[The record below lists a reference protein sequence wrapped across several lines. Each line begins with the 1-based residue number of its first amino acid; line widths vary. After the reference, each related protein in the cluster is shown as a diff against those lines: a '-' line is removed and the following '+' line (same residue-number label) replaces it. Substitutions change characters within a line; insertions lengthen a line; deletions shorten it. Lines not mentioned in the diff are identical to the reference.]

1 MPVLIHTS
9 DVHLGAPLGW
19 LGPRAA
25 EQRRHLR
32 RTLSAIV
39 DLALSER
46 ADCLLVVGDL
56 FDSNSP
62 PTSDVRFALQEFGR
76 LTAAGNAEV
85 VVLPGSH
92 DFLGRASVYASY
104 RRDFEQVRGLT
115 VLGADGAGSVDL
127 ERLRLSIRGNPP
139 RSNRSSGHQMSGL
152 EPHPDLDYSVAALHG
167 SVDVLPIAADDH
179 PIAQSELAGPGWS
192 YFALGHWHSWREI
205 EGAGAP
211 AVYPG
216 APEVIA
222 VDQLGAGHVARVEL
236 TSSGTSVERVRVGTR
251 SIVAV
256 RTDVTDAPDA
266 DVVAE
271 EIRGKAPPDRD
282 VILRLSLAGLLAV
295 DSAFDAEALVEAL
308 ATDYFHV
315 DIAERAYHIRLE
327 DHELLDL
334 PERLVI
340 GRFAR
345 LMRAKMVEA
354 STDAERGEIE
364 DALQLGAALLQ
375 GKDVLG

>member
-1 MPVLIHTS
+1 MPILIHTA

-19 LGPRAA
+19 LGPRAT
-25 EQRRHLR
+25 EQRQHLR
-32 RTLSAIV
+32 RTLSAVV

-46 ADCLLVVGDL
+46 ADCLLIAGDL

-62 PTSDVRFALQEFGR
+62 PTSDVRFALQEFAR
-76 LTAAGNAEV
+76 LTAAGSAEV

-92 DFLGRASVYASY
+92 DYLGPASVYASY
-104 RRDFEQVRGLT
+104 RRDFQQVRGLS
-115 VLGADGAGSVDL
+115 VLGLDGLGSVDV
-127 ERLRLSIRGNPP
+127 ERIGLSIRGNPP
-139 RSNRSSGHQMSGL
+139 RSNRSSGHQLAGL
-152 EPHPDLDYSVAALHG
+152 SPDPRFAHNVAALHG
-167 SVDVLPIAADDH
+167 SVDILPIAVDDH
-179 PIAQSELAGPGWS
+179 PIEQGELAAPGWS

-205 EGAGAP
+205 EGASAP

-222 VDQLGAGHVARVEL
+222 VDQVGSGHVARVEL
-236 TSSGTSVERVRVGTR
+236 GPAGTSVEQIRVGAR

-271 EIRGKAPPDRD
+271 EIRAKTLPDRD
-282 VILRLSLAGLLAV
+282 AIVRLTLSGLLAV
-295 DSAFDAEALVEAL
+295 DSAFDVDALVEAL
-308 ATDYFHV
+308 ASDYFHV
-315 DIAERAYHIRLE
+315 AIAERAFHIRLE
-327 DHELLDL
+327 DHELADL

-345 LMRAKMVEA
+345 LMRTKMVEA
-354 STDAERGEIE
+354 ATDTERGEIE

-375 GKDVLG
+375 GKDVLA

>member
-1 MPVLIHTS
+1 MPVLIHTA

-19 LGPRAA
+19 LGPRAT
-25 EQRRHLR
+25 EQRQHLR
-32 RTLSAIV
+32 RALSAVV

-46 ADCLLVVGDL
+46 ADCLLITGDL

-76 LTAAGNAEV
+76 LTAAGNAAV

-92 DFLGRASVYASY
+92 DFLGQASVYASY
-104 RRDFEQVRGLT
+104 RRDFQQVRGLT
-115 VLGADGAGSVDL
+115 VLGLDGLASADVEQVG
-127 ERLRLSIRGNPP
+127 LSIRGNPP
-139 RSNRSSGHQMSGL
+139 RSSRSSGHQMTGL
-152 EPHPDLDYSVAALHG
+152 APDSRFAYNVAALHG
-167 SVDVLPIAADDH
+167 SVDVVPIAVDDH
-179 PIAQSELAGPGWS
+179 PIEHGELTAPGWS

-205 EGAGAP
+205 EGASVP

-222 VDQLGAGHVARVEL
+222 VDQVGSGHVARVEL
-236 TSSGTSVERVRVGTR
+236 SPSGTRVEQIRVGSR
-251 SIVAV
+251 SIVEV
-256 RTDVTDAPDA
+256 RMDVTDAPDA

-271 EIRGKAPPDRD
+271 QIRAHSPPDRD
-282 VILRLSLAGLLAV
+282 AILRLTLSGLLAV
-295 DSAFDAEALVEAL
+295 DSAFDADALLEAL
-308 ATDYFHV
+308 APDYFHV
-315 DIAERAYHIRLE
+315 AIAERAYHIRLE
-327 DHELLDL
+327 DHELEDL

-345 LMRAKMVEA
+345 LMRARMVDA
-354 STDAERGEIE
+354 ATDTERGEIE

-375 GKDVLG
+375 GKDVLA

>member
-1 MPVLIHTS
+1 MPVLIHTA

-19 LGPRAA
+19 LGPRAT
-25 EQRRHLR
+25 EQRQHLR
-32 RTLSAIV
+32 RALSAVV

-46 ADCLLVVGDL
+46 ADCLLIAGDL

-62 PTSDVRFALQEFGR
+62 PASDVRFALQEFGR
-76 LTAAGNAEV
+76 LAAAGAEV

-92 DFLGRASVYASY
+92 DFLGQASVYSSY
-104 RRDFEQVRGLT
+104 RRDFGQVRGLR
-115 VLGADGAGSVDL
+115 VLGLDGLAAVDV
-127 ERLRLSIRGNPP
+127 ERLGLSIRGNPP
-139 RSNRSSGHQMSGL
+139 RSNRSSGHQLAGL
-152 EPHPDLDYSVAALHG
+152 APDPRFAHNVAVLHG
-167 SVDVLPIAADDH
+167 SVDIAPIAVDDH
-179 PIAQSELAGPGWS
+179 PIELEELRAPGWS

-205 EGAGAP
+205 DGASAP

-222 VDQLGAGHVARVEL
+222 VDQAGAGHVARVEL
-236 TSSGTSVERVRVGTR
+236 SPSGTKVERIRVGTR

-271 EIRGKAPPDRD
+271 QIRAKTPPDRD
-282 VILRLSLAGLLAV
+282 AILRLTLSGLLAV
-295 DSAFDAEALVEAL
+295 DSAFDVDALTEAL
-308 ATDYFHV
+308 APDYFHV
-315 DIAERAYHIRLE
+315 TLAERAYHIRLE
-327 DHELLDL
+327 DDELEDL

-345 LMRAKMVEA
+345 LMRARMVDA
-354 STDAERGEIE
+354 ATDTERGEIE

-375 GKDVLG
+375 GKDVLA